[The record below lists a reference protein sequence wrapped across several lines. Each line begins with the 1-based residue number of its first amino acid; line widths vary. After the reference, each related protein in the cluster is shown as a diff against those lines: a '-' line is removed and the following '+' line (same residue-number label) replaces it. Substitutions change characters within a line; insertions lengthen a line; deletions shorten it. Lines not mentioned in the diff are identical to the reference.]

1 VIEPNPLR
9 LAVTLLFA
17 LGLIAGCGKR
27 TPETSGADSAAE
39 PAPRGV
45 TVAAT
50 AGLDD
55 LPPASPGAR
64 DWPWWRGPT
73 LDHVAAS
80 GQTPPLRWSETSNVV
95 WKADLP
101 GDGHGTPCLV
111 GRRIF
116 VATADKERRT
126 IRMHCLD
133 RDSGKQVWE
142 TALWEGPLRR
152 IHDDNSYASATPACD
167 GERIFYS
174 YQTSN
179 DVRIAALTLEGDRA
193 WEQVVTPYRSIQGFS
208 ASPLLYRS
216 AVITIADGTDHN
228 QLTAY
233 HRKTGQIIWA
243 TAVPG
248 EHENYASAMVGRSA
262 GRDQLVLVGPAD
274 IMSYDPNTGK
284 PLWTC
289 DGPAKCYVAVASF
302 GEKKVYV
309 TGGYPKRSLY
319 AIDADGSDNIT
330 DTHLAWKSDRRA
342 GYVPSLLLHDGLI
355 YAVNDEGLLRCYQ
368 ADSGTVVWERDL
380 DSKFYSSPVLVDD
393 RIYVFDR
400 TGKGFVF
407 KAGREF
413 AKLAENTLPHGAFAS
428 PVICNNRI
436 HLRTLGSF
444 YCLGK
449 Q

>member
-1 VIEPNPLR
+1 
-9 LAVTLLFA
+9 LFVF
-17 LGLIAGCGKR
+17 GLIAGFQR
-27 TPETSGADSAAE
+27 AVADTSSDDSAAE
-39 PAPRGV
+39 PASRGV

-50 AGLDD
+50 SDLDD
-55 LPPASPGAR
+55 LPPASSAPG
-64 DWPWWRGPT
+64 DWPWWRGPR
-73 LDHVAAS
+73 LDHVAES
-80 GQTPPLRWSETSNVV
+80 GQTPPMRWSETDNVI
-95 WKADLP
+95 WKVDLP

-133 RDSGKQVWE
+133 RASGVEMWQ
-142 TALWEGPLRR
+142 TTLWKGPLRR
-152 IHDDNSYASATPACD
+152 VHDDNTYASATAACD
-167 GERIFYS
+167 GERVFYT

-179 DVRIAALTLEGDRA
+179 DVRIAALTLGGGRV
-193 WEQVVTPYRSIQGFS
+193 WEKVVTPYKSIQGFS
-208 ASPLLYRS
+208 ASPLLYKS
-216 AVITIADGTDHN
+216 AVIIVVDGTDHN

-233 HRKTGQIIWA
+233 HRRTGKILWA
-243 TAVPG
+243 AAVPG
-248 EHENYASAMVGRSA
+248 EHESYASAMVGRSA
-262 GRDQLVLVGPAD
+262 GRDQLVLVGPAN

-302 GEKKVYV
+302 DEKRVYA

-319 AIDADGSDNIT
+319 AINADGSGNVT
-330 DTHLAWKSDRRA
+330 DTHLAWKSDRWA

-355 YAVNDEGLLRCYQ
+355 YAVNDEGRLRCYQ
-368 ADSGTVVWERDL
+368 ADSGAVVWEQKL
-380 DSKFYSSPVLVDD
+380 GSKFYSSPVLVDD
-393 RIYVFDR
+393 RIYLFDR
-400 TGKGFVF
+400 KGKGFVL

-413 AKLAENTLPHGAFAS
+413 TMLAENTLPHGAFAT

-436 HLRTLGSF
+436 YIRTLSSL

-449 Q
+449 R